1 MTVTLSTE
9 LRPVPKTIPIP
20 PVPKV
25 PAKILL
31 PETKISLKSAELRLT
46 NPIPIPVALVA
57 LIVLFTTDKPL
68 KSALLQIT
76 YIP

>member
-9 LRPVPKTIPIP
+9 LRPVAKLIPVP
-20 PVPKV
+20 PVV

-31 PETKISLKSAELRLT
+31 PETKISLKSTELRLT
-46 NPIPIPVALVA
+46 NPIPIPLELVA

-68 KSALLQIT
+68 KSALLQST